1 MHSRQSLNLELT
13 PLDPDLER
21 NIRRVRRAH
30 VEMGDNQRNA
40 NVEEHEEYQDARAGN
55 GSKEELMTWI
65 SLRHSE
71 NCSHQLRLVPI
82 RA

>member
-1 MHSRQSLNLELT
+1 MHGRRSLNLELT

-21 NIRRVRRAH
+21 NIRRARRAQ

-40 NVEEHEEYQDARAGN
+40 NDQSMRSTKMLELGM

-65 SLRHSE
+65 SLRHYG
-71 NCSHQLRLVPI
+71 NFSHQLRLVPI